1 MFKSL
6 LKRRNKRRKKT
17 PGKLSIDYD
26 PITFNAHSDI
36 YFRLMDSTADT
47 NEATV
52 QNMLYSDGSIS
63 FGLEKDTDI
72 FRRLS
77 STFEGREVFGLEDP
91 QWSLAS
97 FQGIVGFAQGRTE
110 MLQRLLFLQ
119 ASPICFEEGF
129 VRSVL
134 PEIYAQR
141 NPDLRHY
148 ANNISY
154 RLDSVGPHFLPRSN
168 VGIRRFLKEHEFT
181 EEQRVKGRDLRL
193 LLIEKN
199 ISKYNFVQGDRP
211 VGDDYVLVIDQ
222 AYNDLSVYLQGGEEG
237 IFRHMLEAAIEENP
251 GSKIAVKLHPEFKHR
266 KTYLFPVPDE
276 YKDKMVLFAD
286 DTDIMMLLAAS
297 HSVYTFSSTVGL
309 EAIIREKRAVVFG
322 NPVYAGYGLSDD
334 RCINLPTNRR
344 LTADELVYAL
354 YLQNMLYLSPSTGE
368 RCHHLQAIDELLWL
382 KKKFVA
388 EVL

>member
-6 LKRRNKRRKKT
+6 LKKRNKRRQKT
-17 PGKLSIDYD
+17 PEKLSIDYD

-36 YFRLMDSTADT
+36 FFRLMDSTADT

-52 QNMLYSDGSIS
+52 QNMLHSDGSIS

-141 NPDLRHY
+141 SPDLRHY

-222 AYNDLSVYLQGGEEG
+222 AYNDLSVYLQGGEDG

-266 KTYLFPVPDE
+266 RTYLFPVPDE
-276 YKDKMVLFAD
+276 YKDKVVLFVD
-286 DTDIMMLLAAS
+286 DTDIMMLLSAS

-388 EVL
+388 EAQ